1 MGEKTFQHAST
12 TLPAST
18 TIYPPP
24 LLYPPPL
31 PYYYRPAVLKAT
43 ERFWTAGFEKRE
55 YQIQRRRGERMSFY
69 TYRGKTRGRIRAGF
83 VKRVQTQRR
92 RGERMS
98 FYTFAGNPRLYL
110 CWVAKRVETQR
121 RRGERMSLLPLS
133 RPIDRV
139 WLRAGFEKRE
149 YQIQRRRGER
159 ICVEIFI

>member
-1 MGEKTFQHAST
+1 
-12 TLPAST
+12 
-18 TIYPPP
+18 
-24 LLYPPPL
+24 
-31 PYYYRPAVLKAT
+31 
-43 ERFWTAGFEKRE
+43 
-55 YQIQRRRGERMSFY
+55 MSFY

-83 VKRVQTQRR
+83 VKRVQ
-92 RGERMS
+92 
-98 FYTFAGNPRLYL
+98 
-110 CWVAKRVETQR
+110 TQR